1 MPHILPPNNVCR
13 NRTREWAMKK
23 ALLFAAALGFFAAPV
38 LAQQSPTGQS
48 SGGPARA
55 GSPGQVSTSGG
66 AVAPDAGGM
75 KAAAPTTRSKAKRA
89 KKSKARRAKT
99 TT

>member
-1 MPHILPPNNVCR
+1 
-13 NRTREWAMKK
+13 MKK

-55 GSPGQVSTSGG
+55 GSPGQVSTSGA

-89 KKSKARRAKT
+89 KKSKARKAKT